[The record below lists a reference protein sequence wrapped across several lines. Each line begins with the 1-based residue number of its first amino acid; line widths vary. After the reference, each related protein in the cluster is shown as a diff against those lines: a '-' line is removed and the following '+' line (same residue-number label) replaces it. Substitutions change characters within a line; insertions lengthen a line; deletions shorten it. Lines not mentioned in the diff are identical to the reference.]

1 MFPEF
6 SLLSETQNVF
16 QSLGGSCFV
25 THRRNQD
32 NSVNVLPGTRQFP
45 KTRSEDRQWNFFD
58 IMNRP
63 HQGEVMEKEREIT
76 QISLTE
82 T

>member
-1 MFPEF
+1 M
-6 SLLSETQNVF
+6 
-16 QSLGGSCFV
+16 